1 MNREKL
7 KYDLI
12 GIGIGLIPYILIGAA
27 MIFIYGGKT
36 I

>member
-7 KYDLI
+7 KYNLI
-12 GIGIGLIPYILIGAA
+12 GIGIGLIPYILIGAG